1 VFIWVICVPLVFGV
15 VLLEMRNWKIAGFI
29 ATLVIVLSIPIY
41 YLGVEEPGAPVTGS
55 GEQLP
60 ATFAGTLKCKEC
72 HQKEY
77 DKWQNSNHDHAME
90 AANEKTVLGDFNNAV
105 FEAHGVTSRFYK
117 KEGRFFVHT
126 EGPEGKMGDF
136 EVTYTFGW
144 FPLQQYLVPF
154 PGGRLQCLP
163 IAWDVRQKRWYHLYP
178 EGRVDPKDW
187 LYWTNAAQ
195 NWNGMC
201 AQCHSTNLKKN
212 FDIKTDTYKTT
223 WSDIDVGCEACH
235 GPGSRHVQWAEMP
248 DMARPRVEN
257 VDLVVK
263 TSDIGSRKLVELCA
277 PCHSRRASLGDYTH
291 AEADLLDSM
300 LPSLLTEE
308 LYFPDGQIL
317 AEDYVYG
324 SFTQSK
330 MYHRDVRCSNC
341 HDVHGLKVVKEG
353 NALCLQ
359 CHRAAEYDSK
369 EHHFHKKKGEKGEPI
384 KSAEGEVLFQVGSGA
399 ECVQCHMP
407 GRTYMGIHYRLDHS
421 LRIPRPD
428 LSIKIG
434 TPNAC
439 NRCHVDKNAQ
449 WAVDAVTKWYGPGRR
464 PHYGTIVEAG
474 RKGLPEAKQD
484 LIRLAGDPLYPV
496 IVRAT
501 ALSLLAGY
509 PGEDTLRAFETAL
522 MDDEALI
529 RRTAVQS
536 IYLSGQKRQT
546 DLIAP
551 LLYDPVAAVRMEAA
565 STLAG
570 DPSKSLGSDQR
581 KVFEKDLQEYIASME
596 YSGDFAFGRYNLGN
610 LYAALNEPQE
620 AIGNY
625 QAALKIDDLFYPAKV
640 NLAMLYSSRG
650 ENGKAEKLFREV
662 VAQHP
667 ELYDAAYSLGL
678 LLAEMGNPKEA
689 LVYLQRAAKGL
700 PDHSRIQY
708 NLGLLLQS
716 LQRDSEAEAAFQRA
730 LALEPADMDYLY
742 ALADFYLKRNRLAEA
757 KKVAEKMV
765 AAHPN
770 QRLGHELLDM
780 IDRRLKGN
788 Q

>member
-1 VFIWVICVPLVFGV
+1 
-15 VLLEMRNWKIAGFI
+15 MRNWKITGFI

-41 YLGVEEPGAPVTGS
+41 YLKVERAGVPQSAK
-55 GEQLP
+55 GEVRP
-60 ATFAGTLKCKEC
+60 ATFAGSLKCKEC

-77 DKWQNSNHDHAME
+77 DKWVNSNHDHAMDV
-90 AANEKTVLGDFNNAV
+90 ANEKTVLGDFNNAV
-105 FEAHGVTSRFYK
+105 FQAHGITSRFYK
-117 KEGRFFVHT
+117 KDGKFFVHT
-126 EGPEGKMGDF
+126 QGPEGKMGDF
-136 EVTYTFGW
+136 DVSYTFGW

-154 PGGRLQCLP
+154 PGGRFQCLP
-163 IAWDVRQKRWYHLYP
+163 IAWDVREKKWYHLYP
-178 EGRVDPKDW
+178 NEALDPKDW

-201 AQCHSTNLKKN
+201 AECHSTNLKKN
-212 FDIKTDTYKTT
+212 YDVKTDSYKTT

-248 DMARPRVEN
+248 DMARPK
-257 VDLVVK
+257 VK
-263 TSDIGSRKLVELCA
+263 NFELSVKSSGIGSRKLVELCA

-300 LPSLLTEE
+300 LPSLLTQA

-317 AEDYVYG
+317 DEVYAYG

-341 HDVHGLKVVKEG
+341 HDVHSLKVIKEG
-353 NALCLQ
+353 NGLCLQ
-359 CHRAAEYDSK
+359 CHRAAEYDSR
-369 EHHFHKKKGEKGEPI
+369 EHHFHKDKGEKGEPVR
-384 KSAEGEVLFQVGSGA
+384 SPEGKVLFEVGTGA
-399 ECVQCHMP
+399 ECIQCHMP

-428 LSIKIG
+428 LTLKIG

-439 NRCHVDKNAQ
+439 NRCHIDKNSQ
-449 WAVDAVTKWYGPGRR
+449 WSVDAITKWYGPGRR
-464 PHYGTIVEAG
+464 PHYGTVLEAG
-474 RKGLPEAKQD
+474 RKGLPEVKKD

-501 ALSLLAGY
+501 ALSLLTAY
-509 PGEDTLRAFETAL
+509 PGDETVQAFELAL

-536 IYLSGQKRQT
+536 IYLSGQRRQT
-546 DLIAP
+546 ELIAP

-570 DPSKSLGSDQR
+570 EPSKRLSPDQR
-581 KVFEKDLQEYIASME
+581 KVFQKDLEEYIESME

-610 LYAALNEPQE
+610 LYAAQNEPQE
-620 AIGNY
+620 AIRNY

-640 NLAMLYSSRG
+640 NLAMLYNGRG
-650 ENGKAEKLFREV
+650 ENEKAEKLFRDV
-662 VAQHP
+662 VSKHP
-667 ELYDAAYSLGL
+667 ELYEVAYSLGL
-678 LLAEMGNPKEA
+678 LLAEMGRIDEA
-689 LVYLQRAAKGL
+689 LAYLEKASGAMPER
-700 PDHSRIQY
+700 SRIHY

-716 LQRDSEAEAAFQRA
+716 LKRDSQAEAALEKA
-730 LALEPADMDYLY
+730 WSLEPSNMDYLY
-742 ALADFYLKRNRLAEA
+742 ALADFYIKRDRLADA
-757 KKVAEKMV
+757 KKMAERMV
-765 AAHPN
+765 AAHPD
-770 QRLGHELLDM
+770 QRMGRELLEA
-780 IDRRLKGN
+780 IERRRIGR
-788 Q
+788 

>member
-1 VFIWVICVPLVFGV
+1 MDEVGV
-15 VLLEMRNWKIAGFI
+15 LLLEMRNWKIAGFL
-29 ATLVIVLSIPIY
+29 ATLMIALSIPLY
-41 YLGVEEPGAPVTGS
+41 YYKIEEAGVYQTGKVEERT
-55 GEQLP
+55 
-60 ATFAGTLKCKEC
+60 ATFAGSLKCKEC

-77 DKWQNSNHDHAME
+77 DKWLNSNHDHAMDV
-90 AANEKTVLGDFNNAV
+90 ANEKTVLGDFNNAA
-105 FEAHGVTSRFYK
+105 FEAHGVSSRFYK
-117 KEGRFFVHT
+117 KDGRFFVRT
-126 EGPEGKMGDF
+126 QGPEGKMGDF
-136 EVTYTFGW
+136 EVSYTFGW

-163 IAWDVRQKRWYHLYP
+163 IAWDVREKKWYHLYP
-178 EGRVDPKDW
+178 KEPLDPKDW

-201 AQCHSTNLKKN
+201 AECHSTNLKKN
-212 FDIKTDTYKTT
+212 YDVKTDTYKTT

-235 GPGSRHVQWAEMP
+235 GPGSHHVQWAEMP
-248 DMARPRVEN
+248 DMARPKVEN

-263 TSDIGSRKLVELCA
+263 TSGLGSRKAVELCA

-291 AEADLLDSM
+291 AEAELLDSV
-300 LPSLLTEE
+300 LPSLLTQE

-317 AEDYVYG
+317 DEVYAYG

-330 MYHRDVRCSNC
+330 MYHREVRCSDC
-341 HDVHGLKVVKEG
+341 HDVHGLKLVKEG

-369 EHHFHKKKGEKGEPI
+369 EHHFHKKKGEKGDPI
-384 KSAEGEVLFQVGSGA
+384 KSPDGKVLFEVGTGA

-439 NRCHVDKNAQ
+439 NRCHVDKNSQ
-449 WAVDAVTKWYGPGRR
+449 WSVDAITKWYGPGRR
-464 PHYGTIVEAG
+464 PHYGTVIEAG
-474 RKGLPEAKQD
+474 RKGLPEAKKD

-501 ALSLLAGY
+501 ALHLLTAY
-509 PGEDTLRAFETAL
+509 PGEDAVQAFELAL
-522 MDDEALI
+522 MDEEALI

-536 IYLSGQKRQT
+536 IYLSGQRRQT
-546 DLIAP
+546 ELIAP
-551 LLYDPVAAVRMEAA
+551 LLYDPVAAVRMEAV

-570 DPSKSLGSDQR
+570 DPSKGLSSDQR
-581 KVFEKDLQEYIASME
+581 KVFQNDLQEYIQSME

-620 AIGNY
+620 AIRNY
-625 QAALKIDDLFYPAKV
+625 HAALKIDDLFYPAKV
-640 NLAMLYSSRG
+640 NLAMLYNSRG
-650 ENGKAEKLFREV
+650 ENDKAERLLRDV
-662 VAQHP
+662 VAKHP
-667 ELYDAAYSLGL
+667 ELYDIAYSLGL
-678 LLAEMGNPKEA
+678 LLTEMGKPEEA
-689 LVYLQRAAKGL
+689 LRFLERAAKGL
-700 PDHSRIQY
+700 PDRSRLQY
-708 NLGLLLQS
+708 NLGLLLQR
-716 LQRDSEAEAAFQRA
+716 LKRDSEAESA
-730 LALEPADMDYLY
+730 LQKALVLEPANMDYLY
-742 ALADFYLKRNRLAEA
+742 ALTDFYLKRNRLAEA

-765 AAHPN
+765 AAHPD
-770 QRLGHELLDM
+770 QRIGRELLDL
-780 IDRRLKGN
+780 IERRR
-788 Q
+788 